1 MSNPRSGYV
10 DITDELVAQ
19 IQPKK
24 KKYTDN
30 PDRIDIT
37 DELIRD
43 IKAKRERTA
52 GNDPGFIRN
61 MGKLAYQ
68 GAERLVTDMPL
79 GASVSR
85 GEFSDADAGR
95 LEKALTRDN
104 YRPRELAEAEERLSA
119 VGDDWD
125 EADGFA
131 EKAASLGKM
140 LWSIGKEA
148 ATNPKGMAYFTA
160 EQAAN
165 MVPAIAGMIGGAK
178 LGALTGPGAPV
189 AVPVMAY
196 SGAVA
201 GGMIPEMV
209 LEVSGFVADE
219 LKKRGL
225 DPTEQNIHALI
236 SDPQISADI
245 IGKTRRKA
253 LGTASVDAAFTLAG
267 GKVAGRPLTRAMR
280 HAEKTGTK
288 LVHPPVSSRIAHGL
302 AGGAVD
308 VTGEMGSE
316 ATGQL
321 WATGEVDMGEVALE
335 GFGGLGGATVEVPA
349 AARALAADQR
359 AAAKRR
365 EIEAGLR
372 KTIERLPEDKRK
384 ELAKTVLG
392 KKTDGAVTP
401 EDVPAFEPEE
411 SQTTPEGVIGQG
423 EPRPD
428 SVSAL
433 REDMQA
439 RISTSSDPK
448 AAALE
453 TFRSYANGGMTLA
466 QAFELKKELVQMMP
480 DLEDDLNRIIIEA
493 EGNKAFASSRVDPEA
508 AKIENFP
515 PDSELYDLNTQ
526 ADIDRLF
533 EFKSKQ
539 FGSKRKYLESD
550 EYRQAYPVIQ
560 VIYRLE
566 KENKNRALIEAGKQA
581 LKEEGLENG
590 HRVVARGIEGVDGP
604 VYGRLVFTGKKP
616 PYVVVSMYKEHGL
629 PKTMPWHTDWKKYAP
644 DLNVSTRENT
654 GLTDDEI
661 DFILSDMLD
670 AVRHG
675 EGGGAKGVD
684 NVTGDLVFLG
694 SSYPD
699 WFRQMVDEYPK
710 KFKQSLTAAEVIA
723 TITNVRRGRPL
734 ADKQMGI
741 YSDLLR
747 VVEAE
752 SSGSG
757 LYSELLEGY
766 RRAKEGE
773 KNEIKS
779 AIERVDGGEISDVE
793 ERLVGDIQEKVGEE
807 RDTSGLTDEQEEAAL
822 AELTDFFANVS
833 AAADEI
839 EAPRW
844 VRGER
849 QENQAGDLFFSS
861 SVDVAAEYGDVREM
875 ADEERPKNT
884 LVVSGKPELAEL
896 IGYDGDPLAESLD
909 LPKEQKFDYLAKQYA
924 QSKGYDSIQYESG
937 TFDEPEL
944 VVFKGANKRNAID
957 LEKDQANIPGA
968 SAAETFTLT
977 NPETEVSG
985 SLPQQ
990 PAIKNTDLFGQEG
1003 AASDYAA
1010 AGGPSD
1016 LSGKST
1022 SALVGEMFDIINEH
1036 LGERGS
1042 FSTKKSELDET
1053 LYQKLKPYLSEIVR
1067 RAKEKAL
1074 DAKAYLFGAV
1084 DAMPDG
1090 KAKEI
1095 YEAAASRYVSEP
1107 ESSKSPDEAIAPF
1120 KKVAG
1125 KVAGKIKD
1133 GAKFTRNDLFAMCDK
1148 AFGGTLAEGRYS
1160 AKDAYDALEMGVNLY
1175 ISEQP
1180 SQFILHGEERYS
1192 KSRIRDL
1199 KEIAEII
1206 PTQTTRT
1213 AEMDEFQ
1220 QFSTPPHL
1228 AYVANWVANL
1238 SASDVYLEPSAGT
1251 GGLAVFGKLAGVKET
1266 IVNELSPRR
1275 SAILK
1280 ALGFDRVFTENAEQ
1294 LNNILPKDA
1303 RPTVVVMNPP
1313 FSSTAGRIKGQRKT
1327 TNAAVHIEQALKRL
1341 QIGGRLVA
1349 IVGQGMAH
1357 DAATFK
1363 PWFEK
1368 LGQTYSIRA
1377 NIGID
1382 GREYAKYGTTFDNR
1396 ILVIDKPAANKDNKG
1411 ETVTGRVAKVEDL
1424 IDLLEGVR
1432 NERENT
1438 GEQSPGEPSEQKGPG
1453 GTKASHQPGTA
1464 LLFADDDMGARPDR
1478 RSGRPPKK
1486 HGPGNAELETGK
1498 RDEISDNDGRAA
1510 DQSSELVE
1518 GKRSGRPGPGASVNP
1533 KRSTDVDAAGLSE
1546 QDVSAED
1553 VAGLSVEQ
1561 RADLEKHSDE
1571 LSDSVYDQYK
1581 PAKLSIPGAQDHPG
1595 KLVESAAMASVEP
1608 VNPTYSPKIP
1618 ERAIKSGAIS
1628 IAQLEAVVY
1637 AGQAH
1642 NELLPDGSR
1651 RGFFIGDGTGVGKG
1665 REIASI
1671 LWDNWNHGRKKHV
1684 WLSQNTPLLKDAER
1698 DVKGVGWD
1706 KGVLFDFGKIPLD
1719 AAVKQKEGIAFVGYG
1734 TLRSKRVKEGRQL
1747 SRLNQLV
1754 SWLGEDFD
1762 GVIVF
1767 DEAHNMGNALSV
1779 KTDRGKT
1786 KASETALTGIELQRA
1801 LPNAR
1806 VLYVSA
1812 TGATEVM
1819 NLAYAE
1825 RLGLWGDRTPFP
1837 KSQDFVTSI
1846 SAGGITAMEMVAMNL
1861 KASGSYMA
1869 RSLAYDDITV
1879 DRLTH
1884 ELTPEQRTVYD
1895 ELAGAWQIVQRN
1907 IEAAMAATHVVDE
1920 NGVTLNSDAKAHIR
1934 SALWGTNQRFW
1945 NQIVTAMQM
1954 PSLISAL
1961 EKDLAAGRAPIIQLV
1976 NTNEAA
1982 QERAIGRIEEDDSLE
1997 DLDITPREMLMEYIQ
2012 NSFPVN
2018 QYEIYEDDDGNRRS
2032 RLVVDSAGNP
2042 VLNQEAVEMRDE
2054 LLNRLGS
2061 IRVPDG
2067 PLEIIMDHFGV
2078 DNVAEVTGRTRRV
2091 VYKDTADGR
2100 KRVIEPW
2107 GKNKS
2112 MADAD
2117 AFMEDR
2123 KKILVFSQAGGTG
2136 RSYHAD
2142 NTAKNRRK
2150 RRHYVAQAGWRA
2162 DSAVQGLGRSHR
2174 TNQAQAPDWI
2184 LVSTDLD
2191 GQKRFISTIARR
2203 LSQLGALTRGS
2214 RDTGNQGLFSA
2225 RDNLESTEAKDA
2237 WRQLIE
2243 DIYHD
2248 EVPGITM
2255 NEFVEE
2261 TGMDRLIDD
2270 TTGALNKNLPEI
2282 TQFLNRILNLKIE
2295 RQNALFG
2302 EFAKRLNIKVAQAIE
2317 NGTLDVGVETIR
2329 AKKTEKVDESVV
2341 HEDVRTGA
2349 KATYIEV
2356 ELTHDAKLLDF
2367 EGSKGYAGHGYVK
2380 NVKSGRVWAL
2390 ATKKTRTDSRTG
2402 DVKEVYVGVGANYNY
2417 HDIPAEAVN
2426 DPERYQKIEGSAETL
2441 WNADLKAQPKEV
2453 KERVHMITGAILPVW
2468 DRLPT
2473 GAAKIYRLNVDGRN
2487 IIGRVIEDRFLADTL
2502 NRLGAQRKSAQ
2513 YAPEDVFDKVLN
2525 HGFVYT
2531 LSNNW
2536 EIRRRKVAGEHRI
2549 ELEGASYFSHFN
2561 ELQKYGVFS
2570 ERIQYITRLFIP
2582 TEKAAGVNAIAEI
2595 ISSRPIV
2602 SAQGN
2607 VRKAGDVS
2615 GMDAEVM
2622 NDLGQYSVR
2631 NDALRYM
2638 NKKKSRAWSVTS
2650 GLQLPTVRGSKL
2662 GSDKKILFEYD
2673 LVKPQYSTEDQ
2684 AGAVPMPTIDDV
2696 KKVFTGQ
2703 DVTETDKGFIVKT
2716 KSGSVLIEGVD
2727 RIDADT
2733 LSLKIG
2739 YGKSSLSEKDV
2750 IAGKYRSGL
2759 IQLVRGAGD
2768 KYTLAHESVHFMEDI
2783 GVLNSLDVAALKGRI
2798 KRLTREGKFEPQNK
2812 DDIGGAEDRAEF
2824 IATALNQEVV
2834 PSGTVGRIIARV
2846 REFIDRIINAFGIR
2860 TAGGI
2865 VRDIK
2870 TGRIWGKQIDNTP
2883 ERAYNHRHESEAKT
2897 GYVSDATGDAGRID
2911 TGGNAAL
2918 SSYRPNVVGREK
2930 AGFITGSGRKITTP
2944 RDVARI
2950 ASNYLG
2956 KYPDENFLSFVLDG
2970 KDKIL
2975 HVYRHTIGTRGRADA
2990 DAGTILGEALNTPG
3004 AKSIIMVHQHPSQTP
3019 ALSNEDRTF
3028 YREVIDLARGSEIEV
3043 LDGLAV
3049 TRTHYSSYLTY
3060 DDAVAIEPQE
3070 GVTKKIP
3077 LVGRVYQ
3084 QVHNGEKISSST
3096 DAALAVRRYVPNGG
3110 TLLLDGNHAVAGFID
3125 LSDYRTIRGKAQ
3137 TELLKNLE
3145 TRNAR
3150 AMIIYSPTREIDY
3163 AEARNAAAFARIAG
3177 QRLLDIIGPSGAMSE
3192 KGGIPAVPIGAEFYS
3207 LGSREGIRKHQDPPA
3222 SKDPKVLNLYLKDET
3237 DAIVQ
3242 TILNK
3247 LRPQNMTWL
3256 ETILKSPEWM
3266 DHPQI
3271 SKIVRLF
3278 VRDRNEIYH
3287 ETFNEL
3293 NAVAQPKTEGET
3305 VASAAQ
3311 ALKNKGLT
3319 LRERVTGKASKEYQQ
3334 LEHFLD
3340 YFDTQYKRNP
3350 KKTIEENLKDCENYM
3365 RDNGASDDVVRVW
3378 RLYRDSYDKALDVQT
3393 REMRRMIADII
3404 AEAAEKG
3411 TSPDLDQLK
3420 DTLKGALAQMEQW
3433 RGFYAPRIRETGDW
3447 KVLAYKGDKNN
3458 KEWYRDHRGSELAAR
3473 RLAKNLERDGWK
3485 VYDIGRVEKLPE
3497 DVYQDT
3503 NALATAKLIDAA
3515 LDRLE
3520 NKEGFGPILTAQF
3533 NRDLLAAVADEIRAR
3548 GFRSHMMHRQEGRV
3562 VKGYIE
3568 DPIRR
3573 NVLYMNQIA
3582 SGTAKARVA
3591 RMAMAELLGEKVK
3604 GKLVGGID
3612 PAKEPK
3618 EYEVATAYIR
3628 EQLRNLDAS
3637 DRVIGIAKSIATFKF
3652 LGFNLRSLA
3661 VNMTAIVTTAPASI
3675 HQYAMGGTGSMYRVY
3690 DAIGR
3695 AGKDYA
3701 AVLAGKKLANAGE
3714 QTFLDDVH
3722 KKGWDDAQ
3730 YTRDAL
3736 GTMEKTHSRVWA
3748 TMMDASMY
3756 LFGKSEQWNRGTTM
3770 LAAYRLARK
3779 RGLDHAA
3786 AAEAAKES
3794 SDRAHGVYGR
3804 ATLPMWAQ
3812 GQNPAAKIG
3821 QMMYIYS
3828 KFSHN
3833 YLQMLYDLG
3842 FKKHNVKAAMFAFLS
3857 PIVVAGGAALPF
3869 KDTIF
3874 AVAGFVLR
3882 SLFGEDRDPE
3892 KWVWDTIRE
3901 HLGDTTERVGRHG
3914 LTGAAGVDIS
3924 GSLSIGVGIPRNMLE
3939 LTGAIGGVADSA
3951 MTGGKALMR
3960 GQYSKAVESFLPTGL
3975 ANPIRAAREA
3985 REGVSTRANNRVW
3998 DERGRPLEPS
4008 AGETV
4013 ARAAGFRSTRQAV
4026 LSERTWEGKRQS
4038 SHYAE
4043 LRQSI
4048 YQRYRAWLLGKQ
4060 DKEEHKK
4067 IVKAVR
4073 EYNEKVKDLKDGE
4086 APKITFASMRG
4097 QATRMQNAPKA
4108 VRANLVN

>member
-1 MSNPRSGYV
+1 MPTRGKRKQSRYIDVTEEYLRDLAELEKQQGSG
-10 DITDELVAQ
+10 D
-19 IQPKK
+19 
-24 KKYTDN
+24 
-30 PDRIDIT
+30 
-37 DELIRD
+37 
-43 IKAKRERTA
+43 
-52 GNDPGFIRN
+52 DPGFVRN

-68 GAERLVTDMPL
+68 GAERLVTDLPL
-79 GASVSR
+79 GLSVAR
-85 GEFSDADAGR
+85 GEFSEADAGR
-95 LEKALTRDN
+95 FERALTREQ
-104 YRPRELAEAEERLSA
+104 YRPQELAEAEERLST

-125 EADGFA
+125 EAEGFG
-131 EKAASLGKM
+131 EKAAALGKM

-160 EQAAN
+160 DQAAN
-165 MVPAIAGMIGGAK
+165 MVPPIAGMLVGAK

-189 AVPVMAY
+189 AVPSMAY
-196 SGAVA
+196 SGAVT

-209 LEVSGFVADE
+209 LEVSGFVGKE
-219 LKKRGL
+219 LESRGL
-225 DPTEQNIHALI
+225 APTEQNIYDLI
-236 SDPQISADI
+236 SDPGISAEI
-245 IGKTRRKA
+245 ISKARKKA

-288 LVHPPVSSRIAHGL
+288 LVRPPVSSRIAHGL
-302 AGGAVD
+302 AGGGVD
-308 VTGEMGSE
+308 VTGEMASE
-316 ATGQL
+316 ASGQL

-335 GFGGLGGATVEVPA
+335 GFGGLGGAAVEVPA

-359 AAAKRR
+359 AARKQR
-365 EIEAGLR
+365 EIDAGLK
-372 KTIERLPEDKRK
+372 KTIDRLPEDRRK
-384 ELAKTVLG
+384 ELSDTVIKT
-392 KKTDGAVTP
+392 KDADGAAD
-401 EDVPAFEPEE
+401 DVPAFDQAEPAKANTSAEE
-411 SQTTPEGVIGQG
+411 KDIAIKVFREYALGGKMSIEQAIERKKFLMQIS
-423 EPRPD
+423 PD
-428 SVSAL
+428 I
-433 REDMQA
+433 ED
-439 RISTSSDPK
+439 
-448 AAALE
+448 
-453 TFRSYANGGMTLA
+453 
-466 QAFELKKELVQMMP
+466 ELNK
-480 DLEDDLNRIIIEA
+480 IIIEA
-493 EGNKAFASSRVDPEA
+493 EGNKAFASSPVYGEST
-508 AKIENFP
+508 KQENFP
-515 PDSELYDLNTQ
+515 PDSELYDLKSSE
-526 ADIDRLF
+526 DIARLL
-533 EFKSKQ
+533 EVKARQ

-560 VIYRLE
+560 VIYQVE
-566 KENKNRALIEAGKQA
+566 KTQQNAHMIEAGKQA

-590 HRVVARGIEGVDGP
+590 HRVVAKGIEGADGP

-684 NVTGDLVFLG
+684 DVTGDLVFRG

-710 KFKQSLTAAEVIA
+710 KFKQSLTDAEVIA

-807 RDTSGLTDEQEEAAL
+807 RDTTSGLTDEQEEAAL

-861 SVDVAAEYGDVREM
+861 SADVASNYGDVREITD
-875 ADEERPKNT
+875 AERPKNT
-884 LVVSGKPELAEL
+884 LVVSGKPELAER
-896 IGYDGDPLAESLD
+896 IGYNGDPLAESLD

-924 QSKGYDSIQYESG
+924 QSKDYDSIQYESG

-957 LEKDQANIPGA
+957 LEKDQTNIPGA

-1095 YEAAASRYVSEP
+1095 YEAAASRYVNEP
-1107 ESSKSPDEAIAPF
+1107 ESSQAKPDEAIAPF

-1266 IVNELSPRR
+1266 IVNELAPRR
-1275 SAILK
+1275 GAILK
-1280 ALGFDRVFTENAEQ
+1280 ELGFDRVFTENAEQ

-1327 TNAAVHIEQALKRL
+1327 MNATVHIEQALKRL

-1349 IVGQGMAH
+1349 IVGKGMAH

-1382 GREYAKYGTTFDNR
+1382 GREYAKYGTTFDNQ

-1453 GTKASHQPGTA
+1453 GTKASDQPGTA

-1561 RADLEKHSDE
+1561 RADIEKHSDE

-1671 LWDNWNHGRKKHV
+1671 LWDNWNHGRRKHV
-1684 WLSQNTPLLKDAER
+1684 WLSQNSPLLKDAER
-1698 DVKGVGWD
+1698 DIKGVGWGD
-1706 KGVLFDFGKIPLD
+1706 GRLFELGKIALD
-1719 AAVKQKEGIAFVGYG
+1719 AAIKQKDGIAFVGYG

-1779 KTDRGKT
+1779 KTARGKT

-1884 ELTPEQRTVYD
+1884 ELTPEQRTIYD

-1907 IEAAMAATHVVDE
+1907 IEAAMAVTHVVGE

-1954 PSLISAL
+1954 PSLISSL
-1961 EKDLAAGRAPIIQLV
+1961 EKDLAAGHAPIIQLV

-2270 TTGALNKNLPEI
+2270 TTGALNKNLPGI

-2367 EGSKGYAGHGYVK
+2367 EGSKGYADHGYVK

-2487 IIGRVIEDRFLADTL
+2487 IIGRVIEDRFLTDTL

-2607 VRKAGDVS
+2607 VRKSGDVS

-2622 NDLGQYSVR
+2622 NDLGQYKV
-2631 NDALRYM
+2631 DAI
-2638 NKKKSRAWSVTS
+2638 RAAQNRIA
-2650 GLQLPTVRGSKL
+2650 G
-2662 GSDKKILFEYD
+2662 
-2673 LVKPQYSTEDQ
+2673 TETT
-2684 AGAVPMPTIDDV
+2684 GAAPMPTIDDV
-2696 KKVFTGQ
+2696 KKVFAGQ

-2759 IQLVRGAGD
+2759 IQLVRGAAD
-2768 KYTLAHESVHFMEDI
+2768 KWTLSHESTHFMEDI

-2860 TAGGI
+2860 TAGGVI
-2865 VRDIK
+2865 RDIK
-2870 TGRIWGKQIDNTP
+2870 TGRIWGEKIDSKP
-2883 ERAYNHRHESEAKT
+2883 ERAYNYSHERDTKT
-2897 GYVSDATGDAGRID
+2897 SYVSDADGGAGRID

-2944 RDVARI
+2944 RDVAQI

-2970 KDKIL
+2970 KGKLL

-2990 DAGTILGEALNTPG
+2990 DAGTILGEALNTPS

-3019 ALSNEDRTF
+3019 ALTDEDRTF
-3028 YREVIDLARGSEIEV
+3028 YREAIDLARGSEIEV

-3060 DDAVAIEPQE
+3060 DDGVAIEPQE
-3070 GVTKKIP
+3070 GATKKIP

-3096 DAALAVRRYVPNGG
+3096 DAVRAVRRYAPNGG
-3110 TLLLDGNHAVAGFID
+3110 TLLLDGNNAVAGFID

-3222 SKDPKVLNLYLKDET
+3222 SKDPKALNLYLKDET

-3266 DHPQI
+3266 DHPQV

-3305 VASAAQ
+3305 VASVAQ

-3319 LRERVTGKASKEYQQ
+3319 LRERVTGKASKEYQK

-3340 YFDTQYKRNP
+3340 YFDTQYRRNP
-3350 KKTIEENLKDCENYM
+3350 KKTVEENLKDCENYM
-3365 RDNGASDDVVRVW
+3365 RANGASDDVVRVW
-3378 RLYRDSYDKALDVQT
+3378 RLYRDSYDKALDIQT
-3393 REMRRMIADII
+3393 REMRRMIADMI

-3411 TSPDLDQLK
+3411 TSPDLEQLK

-3433 RGFYAPRIRETGDW
+3433 RGFYAPRIREVGDW
-3447 KVLAYKGDKNN
+3447 KVLAFKGDKNN
-3458 KEWYRDHRGSELAAR
+3458 REWYRDHRGSELAAR
-3473 RLAKNLERDGWK
+3473 RLAKNLERDGWT
-3485 VYDIGRVEKLPE
+3485 VYDVGRVEKLPE

-3503 NALATAKLIDAA
+3503 NSLATAKLIDAA

-3612 PAKEPK
+3612 PAREPK

-3701 AVLAGKKLANAGE
+3701 AVLAGKKLANADE

-3786 AAEAAKES
+3786 SAEAAKES

-3874 AVAGFVLR
+3874 AVAGFILR

-3901 HLGDTTERVGRHG
+3901 HLGDTAERVGRHG

-3939 LTGAIGGVADSA
+3939 LTGAIGGVADAA

-3960 GQYSKAVESFLPTGL
+3960 GQYSKAVENVLPTGL

-3985 REGVSTRANNRVW
+3985 KEGVSTRANNRVW
-3998 DERGRPLEPS
+3998 DERGRPLQPS
-4008 AGETV
+4008 AGETA

-4026 LSERTWEGKRQS
+4026 LAERTWEGKRQS

-4108 VRANLVN
+4108 VRANLVK